1 MEGREKKGEK
11 RRAEKRRAVKRRAE
25 RRREDESIALA
36 SQCTPITLLVNSASR
51 CSEGKHAR

>member
-1 MEGREKKGEK
+1 MGELFLCFSWFFVRFFSFVLFMEGREKKGEK

-36 SQCTPITLLVNSASR
+36 S
-51 CSEGKHAR
+51 